1 MTSENGRPGA
11 GSILWHDLTVER
23 AEEIRDFYGS
33 VVGWEWE
40 PVSMG
45 GYDDFEMLPPGGD
58 GAVAGVCHA
67 RGSNEGLPAQ
77 WLVYVSVEDLDASLS
92 RCVEGG
98 GALVDGPRST
108 GDARY
113 CVIRDPAGAVMAL
126 YQPGP
131 AGGGTSRDAPSGGEE

>member
-1 MTSENGRPGA
+1 MSENGRPGA

-23 AEEIRDFYGS
+23 AEEVRDFYRS
-33 VVGWEWE
+33 VVRWECE

-45 GYDDFEMLPPGGD
+45 DYDDFEMLPPGSD
-58 GAVAGVCHA
+58 EAVAGVCHA

-77 WLVYVSVEDLDASLS
+77 WLVYVSVEDLDESLS

-98 GALVDGPRST
+98 GEIVRGPRNM

-131 AGGGTSRDAPSGGEE
+131 AEGGP

>member
-1 MTSENGRPGA
+1 MSEDEGPGA

-23 AEEIRDFYGS
+23 AEEVRDFYRS
-33 VVGWEWE
+33 VVGWESE

-45 GYDDFEMLPPGGD
+45 DYDDFNLLPPGSGE
-58 GAVAGVCHA
+58 AVAGICHA

-98 GALVDGPRST
+98 GDVVDGPRSM

-113 CVIRDPAGAVMAL
+113 CVIRDPAGAVMAIF
-126 YQPGP
+126 QPPPPGDG
-131 AGGGTSRDAPSGGEE
+131 A